1 MRRSFWMATFL
12 LAGATRLAAASA
24 EDELRRFI
32 DERRWRDGAAACEKL
47 PADEVRWSYRWQLTG
62 THYAKVAALCAAIAS
77 GGGDQD
83 AAGWWWFTATAMD
96 SQAALHLLPELRA
109 KGLLA
114 ELPPPRA
121 AVHVDLSKEKA
132 AFPMITLAD
141 GTRVAGNMVRVVE
154 RPRPPDWFSRAS
166 STRPTL
172 VIVDLLVGED
182 GVARQPVLVKAQGLP
197 LHAFLAFA
205 YLRQWRFAPA
215 KVDGKPTV
223 SAFQV
228 SVGTRKSR

>member
-1 MRRSFWMATFL
+1 MRHFIWIVTLL
-12 LAGATRLAAASA
+12 LAGSTRLLAASA
-24 EDELRRFI
+24 ENELRRFV
-32 DERRWRDGAAACEKL
+32 DESRWKDGAAACEEL
-47 PADEVRWSYRWQLTG
+47 PADEARWTYRWQPVAA
-62 THYAKVAALCAAIAS
+62 HYAKVAALCAAIAS

-83 AAGWWWFTATAMD
+83 AASWWWSTATAMD
-96 SQAALHLLPELRA
+96 SQAALGLLPELRA

-121 AVHVDLSKEKA
+121 AIVVDVSKEKA
-132 AFPMITLAD
+132 ASPMITLAD
-141 GTRVAGNMVRVVE
+141 GTRVAGSMVRVVE
-154 RPRPPDWFSRAS
+154 RPRPPDWLFRTS

-172 VIVDLLVGED
+172 VVVDLLVGDD
-182 GVARQPVLVKAQGLP
+182 GVARQPALVKANGLP

-215 KVDGKPTV
+215 TVDGKPTT

-228 SVGTRKSR
+228 SVGTHQSR

>member
-1 MRRSFWMATFL
+1 MRRAFWIATFL

-24 EDELRRFI
+24 EDELRRFV
-32 DERRWRDGAAACEKL
+32 DEQRWRDGAAACEEL
-47 PADEVRWSYRWQLTG
+47 PADEARWTYRYQLTG
-62 THYAKVAALCAAIAS
+62 AHYAKVAALCAAIAS

-96 SQAALHLLPELRA
+96 SQAALRLLTELRA

-121 AVHVDLSKEKA
+121 AIDVDVSKEKA
-132 AFPMITLAD
+132 ASPMITLAD
-141 GTRVAGNMVRVVE
+141 GTRVAGNLVKIVE
-154 RPRPPDWFSRAS
+154 RPRPPDWLFRAS

-205 YLRQWRFAPA
+205 YLHQWRFAPA
-215 KVDGKPTV
+215 KVDGKPTA

-228 SVGTRKSR
+228 SVGTRKSM